1 MSPLLKRP
9 RGLSKKLG
17 VAFFSFALVLQAGA
31 FQSQNQNQDQKQ
43 VQIEAKEAGRKI
55 KNRIPPKYPELAIKT
70 KLVGMAR
77 IEMTVMPD
85 GSVSEV
91 KELGGNPLLLG
102 ALVSAVKQ
110 WKYEPASRESVM
122 EIKAFFQ

>member
-1 MSPLLKRP
+1 MSPSLKRS

-31 FQSQNQNQDQKQ
+31 FQSQSQNQNQ

-55 KNRIPPKYPELAIKT
+55 KSRIPPKYPELAIKT

>member
-1 MSPLLKRP
+1 MSPSLKRS

-31 FQSQNQNQDQKQ
+31 FQSQSQNQ

-55 KNRIPPKYPELAIKT
+55 KSRIPPKYPELAIKT